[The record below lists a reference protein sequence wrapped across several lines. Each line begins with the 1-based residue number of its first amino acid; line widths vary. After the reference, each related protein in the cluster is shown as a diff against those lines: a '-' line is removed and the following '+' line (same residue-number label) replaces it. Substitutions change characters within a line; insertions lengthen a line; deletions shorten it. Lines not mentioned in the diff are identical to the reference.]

1 MHVTCFKAWYQ
12 ICLFNLFLSLL
23 LKSRERDMEEAQVYK
38 SPVYLINYIVNL
50 KIIGLLTY

>member
-23 LKSRERDMEEAQVYK
+23 FKSRERDMEEAQVYK
-38 SPVYLINYIVNL
+38 SPVYLINYIL
-50 KIIGLLTY
+50 LRLLTY